1 MAKDFPEFVI
11 EAIVDAECIGRV
23 ELTAWVGEGRK
34 LALRVGDRFVWAH
47 FVLVDKSTGAVRVR
61 VEQDGDVAALTVGA
75 SYPFFDDYWGWQA
88 ELVLDRA
95 RAWHRET
102 FRPVDAVQYISYRAD
117 GRRTECWTKA
127 TAEREGGTLIPGG
140 WDHEH
145 CELCYEKIGH
155 GGVAEGWTDGQGN
168 WLCESCHDTRV
179 VPRSIEFIP
188 VE

>member
-1 MAKDFPEFVI
+1 MPKKFPEFAI

-23 ELTAWVGEGRK
+23 EPSKWVDEGRE
-34 LALRVGDRFVWAH
+34 LAIRVGDRFVLGH

-95 RAWHRET
+95 RTWHRKT
-102 FRPVDAVQYISYRAD
+102 FRPVDAVQYCTG
-117 GRRTECWTKA
+117 GRRIIMKA
-127 TAEREGGTLIPGG
+127 EPEREGGTLIPGG

-145 CELCYEKIGH
+145 CEICCEKIGH
-155 GGVAEGWTDGQGN
+155 GGVPEGWTDGQGI